1 MNFRKI
7 NNLTGWI
14 VFAIAFIVYLAT
26 MERTVSF
33 WDCGE
38 FLSTAYRLEVG
49 HSPGAPLF
57 MLLGRLFGMFAAPQ
71 DVALYI
77 NSLSALV
84 SALTIL
90 FLFWT
95 ITHFAKKLLVQHEE
109 DWSSS
114 KLIAIMGAGAVGAL
128 AYTFSDTFWFSAVEA
143 EVYATSSFF
152 TAIVFWAI
160 LKWEHNADAPHADR
174 WLILISYLMGLS
186 IGVHLLNLLT
196 IPALA
201 MVYYFRKFTPTLK
214 GGILAFII
222 GCVLLGCVQVGL
234 IQGVPILASK
244 FEFLF
249 VNSFGLPLDSGAI
262 FFMLLLVALFVFL
275 IIWAKKKGKYI
286 LHMSMICVVFALIG
300 YSSYVSIII
309 RSRADVPI
317 DMTNPDDMLSLI
329 SYLQRDQYGAQP
341 IVTGPDF
348 DSKPSEYKP
357 GKPVY
362 TETKKE
368 NGKDY
373 YELIGNRQSEP
384 VYGGDQTRFFP
395 RIYSTDPSHETFYRQ
410 YLNLPGTEEPVAA
423 DNYKFFFKY
432 QLNWMWWRYF
442 LWNYAGRQ
450 NDYQGSSYGE
460 AQNGNWFSGIKPV
473 DKFFGRGD
481 IDQMPDSYK
490 NNRARNQLY
499 FLPFILGI
507 LGMVYQFNR
516 DKRDGVIVSLLF
528 FFTGIAIVLY
538 LNNTPQ
544 QPRERDYAYAGA
556 TYAFAI
562 WIGLGVLM
570 LTDWFRKVIKQGSG
584 AAVAATA
591 ISLVAVPVLMATQE
605 WDDHDRSEK
614 TLARSTAY
622 NVLSSCDSNAILFTI
637 GDNDTYPLWYMQ
649 EIEGYRKDV
658 RVINTSLI
666 AIDWYIDQL
675 RNKIND
681 ADPIPMYWKPK
692 DYEANKRDVVFYRE
706 DPTLPKDRYF
716 DIEQVLQFVT
726 SDDKRA
732 QAQIVTGEYVNILPT
747 KNIAVTVNKEA
758 VIRNGLVSV
767 ADSALIDD
775 QILFTLSSNTL
786 TKGDLA
792 FLNILAGVAKEGWKR
807 PIYFSCGF
815 AGGGDYQGLDEY
827 VQMDGLANKL
837 VPIRTAGSSPQI
849 GAPQR
854 VNVSKSLDL
863 YTKKF
868 LWGGTERKNIYFDE
882 KNRYMLMTYR
892 FSGTK
897 VAQALI
903 RENRKA
909 EAIAL
914 LDKITTNI
922 TYESYPYD
930 QSMWSVAEAY
940 YQAGA
945 ADKARKIGDIIVRD
959 NTKMLNYILN
969 LPESVRGLAAEIDA
983 KSCLG
988 SMQFLAQSAAQ
999 GGDTATAQRWTQT
1012 FQSLAQQFGVPANQ

>member
-1 MNFRKI
+1 
-7 NNLTGWI
+7 
-14 VFAIAFIVYLAT
+14 
-26 MERTVSF
+26 
-33 WDCGE
+33 
-38 FLSTAYRLEVG
+38 
-49 HSPGAPLF
+49 
-57 MLLGRLFGMFAAPQ
+57 
-71 DVALYI
+71 
-77 NSLSALV
+77 
-84 SALTIL
+84 
-90 FLFWT
+90 
-95 ITHFAKKLLVQHEE
+95 
-109 DWSSS
+109 
-114 KLIAIMGAGAVGAL
+114 
-128 AYTFSDTFWFSAVEA
+128 
-143 EVYATSSFF
+143 
-152 TAIVFWAI
+152 
-160 LKWEHNADAPHADR
+160 
-174 WLILISYLMGLS
+174 
-186 IGVHLLNLLT
+186 
-196 IPALA
+196 
-201 MVYYFRKFTPTLK
+201 
-214 GGILAFII
+214 
-222 GCVLLGCVQVGL
+222 
-234 IQGVPILASK
+234 
-244 FEFLF
+244 
-249 VNSFGLPLDSGAI
+249 
-262 FFMLLLVALFVFL
+262 
-275 IIWAKKKGKYI
+275 
-286 LHMSMICVVFALIG
+286 MSMICVIFALIG

-362 TETKKE
+362 AETKKD
-368 NGKDY
+368 GKTR
-373 YELIGNRQSEP
+373 YEIVGNRQSEP
-384 VYGGDQTRFFP
+384 VYSGDETRIFP
-395 RIYSTDPSHETFYRQ
+395 RIYSTDPSHESFYRQ
-410 YLNLPGTEEPVAA
+410 YLNLPGTDEPTAA

-460 AQNGNWFSGIKPV
+460 AQNGNWLSGIKPV

-570 LTDWFRKVIKQGSG
+570 VTDWFRKVIKQGSG

-591 ISLVAVPVLMATQE
+591 LSLLAVPVLMATQE

-681 ADPIPMYWKPK
+681 ADAVPMIWKTK

-706 DPTLPKDRYF
+706 DPSLPKDRYF

-747 KNIAVTVNKEA
+747 KNIAINVDKQA
-758 VIRNGLVSV
+758 VVRNGLVST
-767 ADSALIDD
+767 ADSALIDN
-775 QILFTLSSNTL
+775 QILFTLSGNTL

-854 VNVSKSLDL
+854 VNVNKSLEL

-868 LWGGTERKNIYFDE
+868 LWGGTERKDVYFDE

-903 RENRKA
+903 RDNRKA
-909 EAIAL
+909 DALTL
-914 LDKITTNI
+914 LDKITGNI
-922 TYESYPYD
+922 SYESYPYD
-930 QSMWSVAEAY
+930 QSMWSVTEAY

-945 ADKARKIGDIIVRD
+945 PDKARKIGDIIIRD

-969 LPESVRGLAAEIDA
+969 LPEGVKDLAAEVDA

-999 GGDTATAQRWTQT
+999 GGDTATAQRWSQT
-1012 FQSLAQQFGVPANQ
+1012 FQSMARQFGVPTNP